1 MRRYWLLPDEEH
13 FKYTGPDWLLHP
25 LDSVESEVKARV
37 LLILWRAWHLRNDV
51 IHAKGTTTIMSSAMF
66 LSSYGESLHIA
77 NQPHVA
83 QIDIKGKGKLK
94 EGVHSGKTTIHRQR
108 KHKRKKA
115 TWLAPPSGWVKINT
129 DTAFCQRTGKA
140 SVGVVAR
147 DQKGV
152 MILSAWRFLRH
163 CGSPEEAEAEACL
176 EGMCLLAVEWIRQHP
191 IYAERD
197 CSGLVAAL
205 HGGDESRARWA
216 GVISE
221 IIGLSRLL
229 PACIF
234 KHVGREANNVAHQLA
249 RRALEEYEWVV
260 MRHDIPSD
268 LRSLVNAETAG
279 ESDSP
284 TRCNINLNH

>member
-37 LLILWRAWHLRNDV
+37 LLILWCAWHLRNDV

-140 SVGVVAR
+140 SNHALFKASRSVECT
-147 DQKGV
+147 DQLMQFFDEVLGEA
-152 MILSAWRFLRH
+152 IL
-163 CGSPEEAEAEACL
+163 
-176 EGMCLLAVEWIRQHP
+176 
-191 IYAERD
+191 
-197 CSGLVAAL
+197 
-205 HGGDESRARWA
+205 
-216 GVISE
+216 
-221 IIGLSRLL
+221 
-229 PACIF
+229 
-234 KHVGREANNVAHQLA
+234 
-249 RRALEEYEWVV
+249 
-260 MRHDIPSD
+260 
-268 LRSLVNAETAG
+268 
-279 ESDSP
+279 
-284 TRCNINLNH
+284 